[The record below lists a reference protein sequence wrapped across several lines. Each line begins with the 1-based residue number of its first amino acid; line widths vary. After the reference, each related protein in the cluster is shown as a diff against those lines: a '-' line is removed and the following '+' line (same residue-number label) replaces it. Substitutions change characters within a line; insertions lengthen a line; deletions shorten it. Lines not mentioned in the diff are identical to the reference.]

1 MTVKDLIFVV
11 GCTLAWVVVL
21 PLLFAGGVALFGYAV
36 LEEVNELLVGRDG
49 SSPDN
54 SSAREIAA
62 LICSRFA
69 R

>member
-1 MTVKDLIFVV
+1 MTVKDSIVVV
-11 GCTLAWVVVL
+11 GCTLVWVVML

-36 LEEVNELLVGRDG
+36 LTEVNELLVGRDG

>member
-11 GCTLAWVVVL
+11 GCTLASVVML
-21 PLLFAGGVALFGYAV
+21 PLLFAGGVALFGYAL
-36 LEEVNELLVGRDG
+36 LEEVNDLLVGRDG
-49 SSPDN
+49 SSPDS